1 MKHTIIRTDNALKNR
16 QYLKQSAII
25 FEMFALE
32 PYERSFAIS
41 LVEERFTPES
51 EMVNKK
57 EKMDIMID
65 QLPKSLLDI
74 SLDKNILKIIEIV
87 LSIIVESVSISPF
100 FINTL
105 YILIIFSILKSIK
118 IYVTKTKDMKFLLMP
133 EHKIENYIIY
143 SIIIIKGVSKDE
155 IIHNRRW

>member
-1 MKHTIIRTDNALKNR
+1 
-16 QYLKQSAII
+16 
-25 FEMFALE
+25 MFALE

-65 QLPKSLLDI
+65 QLPRSLLDI

-133 EHKIENYIIY
+133 EHKIE
-143 SIIIIKGVSKDE
+143 IK
-155 IIHNRRW
+155 